1 MQHPRKSR
9 RGTSAVLGVLLLVLV
24 CFAFGIVFFGFVN
37 TNISSAVSN
46 FNTQMV
52 GLLVKSFSIN
62 ATHIVA
68 YLQNAGNQMIELTN
82 AYVNG
87 LLASLTAMVKITP
100 NAIGEAVLQGN
111 FLPGNT
117 YTVKLASIFNTEIS
131 FQASF

>member
-1 MQHPRKSR
+1 
-9 RGTSAVLGVLLLVLV
+9 
-24 CFAFGIVFFGFVN
+24 
-37 TNISSAVSN
+37 
-46 FNTQMV
+46 MV

-68 YLQNAGNQMIELTN
+68 YLQNAGNEMIELTN
-82 AYVNG
+82 AYING
-87 LLASLTAMVKITP
+87 LVASLTAMVKITP
-100 NAIGEAVLQGN
+100 NAIAEAVLQGN

>member
-1 MQHPRKSR
+1 MRHPRKSR
-9 RGTSAVLGVLLLVLV
+9 RGTSAVLGVLLLVIV

-37 TNISSAVSN
+37 TNISFAVSN

-68 YLQNAGNQMIELTN
+68 YLQNAGSKMVELTN

-87 LLASLTAMVKITP
+87 LVASLIAMVKITP
-100 NAIGEAVLQGN
+100 NAIAEAVLQGN